1 MRPPAHATSLCALV
15 VSFSADTATCNT
27 LTQLPTLLRS
37 IYHCISLFLL
47 HTLPSF
53 SQLNATLQPPHCFDA
68 NMLKMLP
75 TELIAFGKLQPAS
88 ALPPAAAAAAARS
101 GSSAAAQLSSSRQ
114 MQLQAAGNEKD
125 VLHIGINGLHR
136 WTPQFENH
144 IWKHLGEF
152 PPTPGTVATLNR
164 YCASH
169 FRQLIAFCSCPATL
183 SDKSAVQPALNPSL
197 Q

>member
-1 MRPPAHATSLCALV
+1 MLQHATHWPSYPPYYALSTTVSL
-15 VSFSADTATCNT
+15 SFS
-27 LTQLPTLLRS
+27 S
-37 IYHCISLFLL
+37 
-47 HTLPSF
+47 PSF

-88 ALPPAAAAAAARS
+88 ASSAAAAAAAARS
-101 GSSAAAQLSSSRQ
+101 GSSAAAQLGSSRQ
-114 MQLQAAGNEKD
+114 LQLQAAGNEKD

-144 IWKHLGEF
+144 IWKHLGES
-152 PPTPGTVATLNR
+152 PPTPDTVATLNR

-169 FRQLIAFCSCPATL
+169 FRQLIAFCSCPAAL
-183 SDKSAVQPALNPSL
+183 SDKSAGICNPLWIPPSITSRGPGSRRYVH
-197 Q
+197 QS